1 MTDQLIEIEEKY
13 RDYCENSR
21 GSKISKIEFVRLHV
35 LNERNKLISSKFINS
50 IFKEYGLAHKVKNLR
65 IYQQAFVHDSYL
77 ECNLTNYKILKQFR
91 EPTMISNP
99 EKAIPLFTKS
109 YQRLELLGD
118 SYIHV
123 AIAKYLYTRYPDE
136 DEGFITTLRTKIEN
150 GKEQSKLSR
159 ALGLH
164 EYAIISRNLEQN
176 GGRLNN
182 YAILEDVLEAFIGAL
197 SEEISADACFEFVI
211 SIIEKHIDITNMIHY
226 ESNYKGRLMNECHA
240 KKWEDVKY
248 IDIKDENN
256 NNKYFKVKA
265 MCGTSEKMYS
275 GYGKAKSKKDA
286 QQRAA
291 KHILVQMK
299 YIYNDN
305 IDDDNDVYE
314 EDDSD
319 EVYGEYESE

>member
-1 MTDQLIEIEEKY
+1 MTEQLIEIDEKY
-13 RDYCENSR
+13 RDYCNLCN
-21 GSKISKIEFVRLHV
+21 GKKMSKTEFVRQHV

-50 IFKEYGLAHKVKNLR
+50 IFKEYGLTHKVGNLEM
-65 IYQQAFVHDSYL
+65 YQKAFVHDSYL
-77 ECNLTNYKILKQFR
+77 ECNLTNYKMLKQFR
-91 EPTMISNP
+91 EPTRISAD
-99 EKAIPLFTKS
+99 EKAMPLFTES
-109 YQRLELLGD
+109 YQRLEYLGD
-118 SYIHV
+118 SYIHA
-123 AIAKYLYTRYPDE
+123 AIAKYLYTRYPDG
-136 DEGFITTLRTKIEN
+136 DEGFLTTLRTKIEN
-150 GKEQSKLSR
+150 GKEQSKISR

-164 EYAIISRNLEQN
+164 EYVIISRNLEQN

-197 SEEISADACFEFVI
+197 SLEVSSDECFKFVI
-211 SIIEKHIDITNMIHY
+211 NIIEKHIDITHMIHY
-226 ESNYKGRLMNECHA
+226 ENNYKGRLMNECHA
-240 KKWEDVKY
+240 KKWDDVKY

-256 NNKYFKVKA
+256 ANKYFKVKA
-265 MCGTSEKMYS
+265 VCGTTDKMYS

-286 QQRAA
+286 QQKAA

-305 IDDDNDVYE
+305 IDDDDDVYE